1 MLTVER
7 DDARSRYEGQVDGE
21 VVTLIDFVRTGD
33 VVDIVRTFTRT
44 RWRGQGLAGQATAA
58 ALDDIRAQGWRA
70 HPTCPFTVGYLDQ
83 HPEYADLR
91 V

>member
-7 DDARSRYEGQVDGE
+7 DDAQSRYEGRLDGE
-21 VVTLIDFVRTGD
+21 LVTLVDFVRTVDG
-33 VVDIVRTFTRT
+33 VDITRTFTRT

-58 ALDDIRAQGWRA
+58 ALDDIRAQGWRV
-70 HPTCPFTVGYLDQ
+70 HPTCPFTVRYLEE
-83 HPEYADLR
+83 HPEYADLL